1 MLAGFS
7 FGLAVAAVG
16 EPRRLAHQLFAVTE
30 GFLGPL
36 FFVWLGASLD
46 LRELGRH
53 PSFILLGIMLGVGAA
68 ATHAAMRLTGQP
80 LPIGAL
86 ASAQLGVPVAAATVG
101 SQLHLLEPGEPAAL
115 ILGALVT
122 IAVASLSGGLAVR
135 AGLVTAANPRGQLD
149 HQRPAEH
156 DGA

>member
-1 MLAGFS
+1 
-7 FGLAVAAVG
+7 
-16 EPRRLAHQLFAVTE
+16 
-30 GFLGPL
+30 
-36 FFVWLGASLD
+36 
-46 LRELGRH
+46 
-53 PSFILLGIMLGVGAA
+53 
-68 ATHAAMRLTGQP
+68 MRLTGQP

-135 AGLVTAANPRGQLD
+135 AGLVTAASPGGQLD
-149 HQRPAEH
+149 QRVGVLGKCTRCTHPDCVVPEPAAAAAAQAR
-156 DGA
+156 GRTR